1 MSAILP
7 QTNIDYFPQVINET
21 SFIEF
26 LTPSKI
32 ENNIN
37 FKFNATPFIKW
48 VGGKRQLM
56 KDIKQYLP
64 KEFNQYFEPFIGGGA
79 VFFELKRENS
89 FINDYNPEL
98 TNLYEVI
105 KTNPKALIRDLKKH
119 INTEEYYYA
128 IRALDRDPA
137 VFKSLSKVERASRFI
152 FLNKTGFNGLY
163 RVNSKGQNN
172 VPYGKNPNAKIV
184 DEENILACSAALKK
198 TIITTGDFEK
208 IKSHLKKGDFVYLD
222 PPYVPVNATSS
233 FTGYTDQGFDEDMQ
247 IRLKEF
253 CDYIDS
259 IGAFF
264 MLSNSYTKFILD
276 LYSEYT
282 IQVVEANR
290 ALNCKASGRGKINE
304 VLVMNYQIDGDY

>member
-1 MSAILP
+1 MSSILP
-7 QTNIDYFPQVINET
+7 QTSLDYFQAIISET
-21 SFIEF
+21 SFIE
-26 LTPSKI
+26 LSTPSKI
-32 ENNIN
+32 ENNIDY
-37 FKFNATPFIKW
+37 KVNATPFIKW

-56 KDIKQYLP
+56 KEIKQYLP

-128 IRALDRDPA
+128 LRALDRNPV

-172 VPYGKNPNAKIV
+172 VPYGKNPNARIV
-184 DEENILACSAALKK
+184 DEENILACSTALKK

-208 IKSHLKKGDFVYLD
+208 IKPHIKKGDLVYLD

-233 FTGYTDQGFDEDMQ
+233 FTGYTDQGFKEDMQ

-282 IQVVEANR
+282 IQIVEANR
-290 ALNCKASGRGKINE
+290 ALNCKAAGRGKINE
-304 VLVMNYQIDGDY
+304 VLVMNYKVDGN